1 MKPLGL
7 VGVVHVILI
16 DVSLIT
22 GSVVNVTPASTTG
35 IVTKFGG
42 LDTVQ
47 KMNTRVVMAITYYQV

>member
-16 DVSLIT
+16 VVSLIT
-22 GSVVNVTPASTTG
+22 GSVVNVSPASTTG
-35 IVTKFGG
+35 IVTRFGG

-47 KMNTRVVMAITYYQV
+47 KNEYKSINGI